1 MNAARMFH
9 VLMTICH
16 SERPL
21 SRPATLGTMFDRL
34 KPTSNIFALPFQ
46 TDLQRARSVYSELLV
61 DFLLRRL
68 TSEDLRG
75 WYL

>member
-1 MNAARMFH
+1 MTAARMFH
-9 VLMTICH
+9 VLVTICH

-21 SRPATLGTMFDRL
+21 SRPATLETLLDWL
-34 KPTSNIFALPFQ
+34 KPTSNIFVVPFP
-46 TDLQRARSVYSELLV
+46 TDLRGARSVYSELLV